1 MSRFTKEEKRVLLF
15 LVACLFI
22 GTGLL
27 YHKKL
32 QPRHWVH
39 IEFDEK
45 EINKSKITKVNINT
59 AGALELIQIKNIGP
73 VTAGRIIN
81 YREEYGPFGIP
92 EDIKKVKGIGDKTYE
107 QLKEQI
113 VTE

>member
-1 MSRFTKEEKRVLLF
+1 VSKFTKEEKRVLIF

-22 GTGLL
+22 GTGIL

-32 QPRHWVH
+32 RPNYYTH

-81 YREEYGPFGIP
+81 YREEYGPFRDP
-92 EDIKKVKGIGDKTYE
+92 EDIKKIKGIGDKTYE
-107 QLKEQI
+107 QLKKQI

>member
-1 MSRFTKEEKRVLLF
+1 MPRFTKEEKRVLLF

-22 GTGLL
+22 GTGIL

-32 QPRHWVH
+32 HPRHYDH

-59 AGALELIQIKNIGP
+59 ASALELIQIKNIGP

-81 YREEYGPFGIP
+81 YREEYGPFRDP

-107 QLKEQI
+107 RLKKQI

>member
-15 LVACLFI
+15 LVACLFV
-22 GTGLL
+22 GTGVL

-32 QPRHWVH
+32 HPRHYAH

-45 EINKSKITKVNINT
+45 EINKSKTTKVNINN
-59 AGALELIQIKNIGP
+59 ASPFELIQIKNIGP
-73 VTAGRIIN
+73 VLAGRIIN
-81 YREEYGPFGIP
+81 YRKEHGPFRNP
-92 EDIKKVKGIGDKTYE
+92 EDIKNVKGIGDKTYE
-107 QLKEQI
+107 QLKKQI